1 MLSLWKMSLPLL
13 WAMAL
18 MLSLAPKGWSL
29 SPSEVNANAPAPEVL
44 TALPRAKVG
53 APYIDGLK
61 QAASFKDYQV
71 ECQLFTTSGNAW
83 KSFGSADLSYKQTD
97 LLRAEIKSSDYRN
110 GSVVVKQ
117 ADGSVRGRGGGM
129 LRALTMNLDPNA
141 RSIRLPTG
149 YSLASS
155 DFLSLLSAV
164 RNSITRG
171 ASASAT
177 NSTVNLKLFKQPVLV
192 LLIENGGK
200 NEISEAVFLHH
211 ATRVPVG
218 WGTYRDGKPS
228 ALVFFEGLTQNK
240 GLSEDLF
247 HL

>member
-1 MLSLWKMSLPLL
+1 MLSRWKRSLPLV
-13 WAMAL
+13 WAGAL
-18 MLSLAPKGWSL
+18 LLLSGPEATALTPA
-29 SPSEVNANAPAPEVL
+29 EVNANAPAPEVL

-61 QAASFKDYQV
+61 QAANFKDYQV
-71 ECQLFTTSGNAW
+71 ECQLFTTSGSAW
-83 KSFGSADLSYKQTD
+83 KSFGSADLSYKQRD

-117 ADGSVRGRGGGM
+117 ADGTVRGRGGGM

-155 DFLSLLSAV
+155 DFLSLFSAV
-164 RNSITRG
+164 GNSISRG
-171 ASASAT
+171 ATASAT
-177 NSTVNLKLFKQPVLV
+177 SGTVNLKIFKQPVLV
-192 LLIENGGK
+192 LLLENSGK

-218 WGTYRDGKPS
+218 WGTYKDGKPS